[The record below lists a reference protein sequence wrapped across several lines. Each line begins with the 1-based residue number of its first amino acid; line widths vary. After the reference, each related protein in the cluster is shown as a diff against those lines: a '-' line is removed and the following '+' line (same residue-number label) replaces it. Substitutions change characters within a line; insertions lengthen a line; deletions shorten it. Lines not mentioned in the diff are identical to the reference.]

1 MQARIENPALS
12 LSGALDAFRKLGAS
26 ATTVGIPRTRSAWCI
41 CARARST
48 GAACASTSTPAN
60 SRESSERQPRERDH
74 QANQR
79 RVGWPGRSVGRPGSL
94 SIERWPTA
102 PDAQDYVVMD
112 DLFIP
117 LWPPAWVEDHTL
129 SDEQLVA
136 AGEDVKLMSALR
148 SDERVLLSVSWPGG
162 RRYLM
167 IDPAGDGAP
176 EAFRAGATSTDS
188 DLARAIDAMWSQ
200 ALRLAK
206 QILDG
211 ELPGLDEPPEK
222 RRRWRRR
229 GS

>member
-1 MQARIENPALS
+1 
-12 LSGALDAFRKLGAS
+12 
-26 ATTVGIPRTRSAWCI
+26 
-41 CARARST
+41 
-48 GAACASTSTPAN
+48 
-60 SRESSERQPRERDH
+60 
-74 QANQR
+74 
-79 RVGWPGRSVGRPGSL
+79 
-94 SIERWPTA
+94 
-102 PDAQDYVVMD
+102 MD

-167 IDPAGDGAP
+167 IDPHGDAAA
-176 EAFRAGATSTDS
+176 EAFRAGTPSSDS
-188 DLARAIDAMWSQ
+188 EFARAIDAMWSQ
-200 ALRLAK
+200 ALKLAK

-211 ELPGLDEPPEK
+211 ELPSGEEPPTR

-229 GS
+229 D